1 MIFDGTFNKIS
12 GNEVTIT
19 INDDKVI
26 DNLRQFETSMEKPEI
41 TLRIVDKRHLSPR
54 QRRKTY
60 AMLKDMSSWTGYE
73 LEDYKQLMKG
83 MFYEAFGTEPFSLA
97 NTDMTTARM
106 FISFLIEVAL
116 EQGIPMNQ
124 PPRERT
130 DDLDVY
136 MLQSLRHRSCVICGK
151 HADVHHIDAIGMGN
165 NGTTADHRGR
175 KMIALCRIH
184 HQLADNMGWQTFSG
198 LFHVVGVVPSSEM
211 IKSLGLMTQKR
222 MDEIDE

>member
-1 MIFDGTFNKIS
+1 MEFDGTFKNIS
-12 GNEVTIT
+12 DNEVTVT
-19 INDDKVI
+19 INNDQII
-26 DNLRQFETSMEKPEI
+26 DNLRQFESSMEKPEI
-41 TLRIVDKRHLSPR
+41 TLRIVDKRYLSPQ

-60 AMLKDMSSWTGYE
+60 AMLKDMSNWTGYA

-83 MFYEAFGTEPFSLA
+83 MFYEAFGAETFSLA
-97 NTDMTTARM
+97 NTDVTTARM

-116 EQGIPMNQ
+116 EQGIPMKQ
-124 PPRERT
+124 PLRERT

-165 NGTTADHRGR
+165 DRTQADHRGR

-184 HQLADNMGWQTFSG
+184 HQLAHNMGWQSFSE

-222 MDEIDE
+222 MDEIDS

>member
-1 MIFDGTFNKIS
+1 MEFDGTFKKVS
-12 GNEVTIT
+12 DNEVTVT
-19 INDDKVI
+19 INDQQII
-26 DNLRQFETSMEKPEI
+26 DNLRQFEISMEKPEI
-41 TLRIVDKRHLSPR
+41 TLRIVDKRNLSPR

-60 AMLKDMSSWTGYE
+60 AMLRDMSNWTGYE

-124 PPRERT
+124 PLRERT

-136 MLQSLRHRSCVICGK
+136 MLQSLRHRSCAICGQ
-151 HADVHHIDAIGMGN
+151 HADIHHIDAIGMGN
-165 NGTTADHRGR
+165 DRTTADHRGR

-184 HQLADNMGWQTFSG
+184 HQLAGDMGWQTFSE

-222 MDEIDE
+222 MNEIDE